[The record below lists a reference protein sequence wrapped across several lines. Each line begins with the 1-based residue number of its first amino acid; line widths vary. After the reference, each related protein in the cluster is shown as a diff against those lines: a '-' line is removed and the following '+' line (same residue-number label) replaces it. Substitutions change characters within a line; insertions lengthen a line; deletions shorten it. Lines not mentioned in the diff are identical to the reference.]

1 MAKEMGVKHIN
12 VLMPLLDR
20 LAGFFDLE
28 ASGVPGGEAQIQK
41 TIVNTEYFLRI
52 EAVQYAQQHL
62 SGLNRSDWQEADI
75 VLLGLSRTG
84 KVSIAFFLA
93 QYGVKAACVDCSPQ
107 QP

>member
-1 MAKEMGVKHIN
+1 MGVPHIN
-12 VLMPLLDR
+12 VLTPLLGT
-20 LAGFFDLE
+20 LAEFFDLE
-28 ASGVPGGEAQIQK
+28 ASGIPGGETKIQK
-41 TIVNTEYFLRI
+41 TIVDTEYFLRI

-84 KVSIAFFLA
+84 KVGTAFFLA
-93 QYGVKAACVDCSPQ
+93 QYGVKAACLDCRPQ